1 MASGKKGLGG
11 GLSNLFGDTTVVDLK
26 TETSAD
32 SVSKIAVSRIEPNP
46 GQPRKVFAQEA
57 LDELAES
64 IRLHGVIT
72 PITVRAGKKE
82 GYYQIIAGERRW
94 RAARQAGL
102 DEIPAMVIEASESR
116 TCSAGYHNALPV
128 SPLTRKMSAAVLMSH
143 YFRDDQRKMY
153 CRLPLMSDS
162 SLHRSHQWS
171 CSGRI

>member
-94 RAARQAGL
+94 RLFYENDVR
-102 DEIPAMVIEASESR
+102 
-116 TCSAGYHNALPV
+116 
-128 SPLTRKMSAAVLMSH
+128 
-143 YFRDDQRKMY
+143 F
-153 CRLPLMSDS
+153 
-162 SLHRSHQWS
+162 LHQF
-171 CSGRI
+171 